1 METPAPCR
9 LALWDDEALGAFAA
23 DLAEAC
29 RRFGVTIERLPRT
42 ECEQRLSAGLVEA
55 ALVPTVS
62 VLSAPDAYDVYPTVA
77 VSAWCTPHASIHL
90 RDGLERQ
97 PGTLSC
103 AAGLGQERLMARIVL
118 REHYGM
124 QPAVVEAAVGDE
136 TDAAAGSV
144 LRVGPLLVE
153 RNPTAP
159 DEPGITLDLGQE
171 WFELTAYPM
180 VWALIASR
188 VGESDDRMFLAL
200 KEAVGPS
207 GDESDVEEPITELVS
222 DTTLRFRMDDV
233 ATASLTELA
242 DLLFF
247 YKVTED
253 VPALRFAPDPEA
265 PPAPEPDDD
274 DDAEFRI

>member
-1 METPAPCR
+1 METPEPCR
-9 LALWDDEALGAFAA
+9 LALWDDEALGAFAEELA
-23 DLAEAC
+23 DAC
-29 RRFGVTIERLPRT
+29 RRFGVTVERLPRT
-42 ECEQRLSAGLVEA
+42 ECERRLSAGLVEA

-62 VLSAPDAYDVYPTVA
+62 VLSAPDSFEVYPSVA
-77 VSAWCTPHASIHL
+77 MSAWCTPHASIHL

-124 QPAVVEAAVGDE
+124 QPTVVEAAVGDE
-136 TDAAAGSV
+136 PDAATGGV
-144 LRVGPLLVE
+144 LRVGALLVG
-153 RNPTAP
+153 RDASAP
-159 DEPGITLDLGQE
+159 DGPGVTLDLGQE

-188 VGESDDRMFLAL
+188 IGESDARVFLAL

-207 GDESDVEEPITELVS
+207 GDESEVEESITELVS

-242 DLLFF
+242 ELLFF

-253 VPALRFAPDPEA
+253 VPDLRFAPDPEA
-265 PPAPEPDDD
+265 APTPEPDDD
-274 DDAEFRI
+274 DDGEFRI